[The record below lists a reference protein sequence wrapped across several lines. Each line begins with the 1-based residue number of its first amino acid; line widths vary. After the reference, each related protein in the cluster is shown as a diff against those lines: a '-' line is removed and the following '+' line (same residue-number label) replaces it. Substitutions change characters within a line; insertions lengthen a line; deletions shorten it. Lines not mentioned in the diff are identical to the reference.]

1 MLCCMK
7 RQSGLTASTEQ
18 WRRQRAVQLR
28 QENWTLSA
36 IAEALGVTP
45 GAVSQWLTAAQ
56 EQGQQ
61 ALMSQRS
68 RSGRRPKLTAEQ
80 TARLLE
86 LLGQGAEVSGH
97 LGEQW
102 NGKRV
107 ADLIRREFE
116 VSYLPTS
123 IARLLRRL
131 GWSPQKPQVL
141 ASQRNEEKIAHF
153 QKAWDTLKKGH
164 KPRGAPLSS

>member
-28 QENWTLSA
+28 EENWTLPA

-56 EQGQQ
+56 EQGPQ

-80 TARLLE
+80 TTRLLE
-86 LLGQGAEVSGH
+86 LLGQGAEASGH
-97 LGEQW
+97 VGEQW
-102 NGKRV
+102 DGKRV

-123 IARLLRRL
+123 IPRLLRRL

-141 ASQRNEEKIAHF
+141 ASQRDEKKIAHF
-153 QKAWDTLKKGH
+153 QEEWGTVKKGH
-164 KPRGAPLSS
+164 KPRGELSSS

>member
-7 RQSGLTASTEQ
+7 RQSGLTADIEQ
-18 WRRQRAVQLR
+18 WRRQRAVELR
-28 QENWTLSA
+28 EENWTLSA

-80 TARLLE
+80 TTCLLE
-86 LLGQGAEVSGH
+86 LLGQGAEASGH
-97 LGEQW
+97 VGEQW
-102 NGKRV
+102 DGKRV

-123 IARLLRRL
+123 IPRLLRRL
-131 GWSPQKPQVL
+131 HWTPQKPQVL
-141 ASQRNEEKIAHF
+141 ASQRDEEKIAHF
-153 QKAWDTLKKGH
+153 QQEWGTVKKGH
-164 KPRGAPLSS
+164 KPRSEPSSL